1 VADKLNESDF
11 AYKKWKDVPLFQRVL
26 FLKNVSKLLLKGKE
40 EYARLMALE
49 MGKPFKEGIAEIEKC
64 ALCCE
69 YFVTHAESMLQNTI
83 CNTGATKSFVTYQ
96 PIGIVLAIMPW
107 NFPFWQVIRF
117 AAPNLVAGNVG
128 VLKHAPNVSGCA
140 VALENL
146 FKDAGFPESVFSTLI
161 IDVDQVEN
169 VIFNDKVKA
178 VTLTGSKRAGKSVA
192 QLAGKVLKK
201 SVLELGGSDPYIILE
216 DADLITAVNKCVTSR
231 LINSGQSC
239 IAAKRFIVVEKVK
252 DVFIANF
259 LKAMQ
264 QINYGNPLDEEVNI
278 GPLARK
284 DLRDKLHDQ
293 VQQSVQLGAT
303 CLLGGFVPKIEGY
316 FYPPTVLIDVKPGM
330 PAFDDEIFGP
340 VASII
345 SVKDENEAIEM
356 ANNTIYGLGAAI
368 FTEDLKKGEIIA
380 STKLNAG
387 LCAVN
392 DFVKSDVR
400 LPFGGIKQ
408 SGYGRELTAIGM
420 KEFLNVKSVVIK

>member
-1 VADKLNESDF
+1 
-11 AYKKWKDVPLFQRVL
+11 
-26 FLKNVSKLLLKGKE
+26 
-40 EYARLMALE
+40 
-49 MGKPFKEGIAEIEKC
+49 
-64 ALCCE
+64 LCCE

-128 VLKHAPNVSGCA
+128 VLKHSPNVSGCA
-140 VALENL
+140 LALEKL
-146 FKDAGFPESVFSTLI
+146 FKDAGFPKSVFSTLI
-161 IDVDQVEN
+161 IDVPQVEN
-169 VIFNDKVKA
+169 VISNDKVKA

-192 QLAGKVLKK
+192 KLAGKVLKK

-216 DADLITAVNKCVTSR
+216 DADLINAVNKCVTSR

-264 QINYGNPLDEEVNI
+264 QINYGNPLDEGVNI

-293 VQQSVQLGAT
+293 VQQSIQLGAT

-330 PAFDDEIFGP
+330 PAFDEEIFGP
-340 VASII
+340 VACII

-400 LPFGGIKQ
+400 LPFGGSKQ